1 MAKKKKGNKNKNQT
15 PIKRELLF
23 AEDMQEYCLID
34 KLLGDRR
41 VNLTLTD
48 GTNQMGI
55 IPGRFRKRC
64 WMKPGDLVLAS
75 QREFQDGKLDI
86 VYKYNSD
93 EKKRLQQLDEI
104 PRSFINTGED
114 EVDCVF
120 DFGTSYDQEEKV
132 DIDAI

>member
-1 MAKKKKGNKNKNQT
+1 MAKKKRGNKNKNQT
-15 PIKRELLF
+15 PIKRELVF

-48 GTNQMGI
+48 GTSQMGI

-120 DFGTSYDQEEKV
+120 DFGTSYDEEEKV

>member
-15 PIKRELLF
+15 PIKRELVF

-55 IPGRFRKRC
+55 IPGRFRRRC
-64 WMKPGDLVLAS
+64 WMKVGDLVLAS

-120 DFGTSYDQEEKV
+120 DFGTSYDEEEKV
-132 DIDAI
+132 DVEAI

>member
-1 MAKKKKGNKNKNQT
+1 MAKKKKGNKNQR
-15 PIKRELLF
+15 PIKRELVF

-34 KLLGDRR
+34 ILLGDRR

-64 WMKPGDLVLAS
+64 WMKPGYVVLAS
-75 QREFQDGKLDI
+75 QREFQDWKLDI

>member
-1 MAKKKKGNKNKNQT
+1 MAKKKRGNKNKNQT

-132 DIDAI
+132 

>member
-15 PIKRELLF
+15 PIKRELVF

-48 GTNQMGI
+48 GTSQMGI

-64 WMKPGDLVLAS
+64 WMKVGDLVLAA

-86 VYKYNSD
+86 IYKYNSE

-104 PRSFINTGED
+104 PRSFINTGTVEED
-114 EVDCVF
+114 FGF
-120 DFGTSYDQEEKV
+120 DFGTSYDEVEKV
-132 DIDAI
+132 DIENI